1 MVGTTGFEPAT
12 PASRTLC
19 SSRLSYV
26 PIIYLYLI
34 FEYLTRYL
42 GFAIFLPKMK
52 VLLIEDDLGLGESL
66 KEYLEING
74 IQVKWLSDDRE
85 VEVVFLTQSFDVI
98 ILDLILK
105 YQKGEDILKKLRTK
119 GINTPILIL
128 TAKKELRSKEICF
141 ERGADDYLVKPFSPK
156 ELLLRLKALTR
167 REHREQ
173 VISIEN
179 LKIDLEKE
187 TIYQEDKEIK
197 LSPKAWQ
204 LLSLFIKHQGKIV
217 SKTQILNYIWGDQPV
232 GEEIIRTY
240 VKELRKIL
248 PENTLETYKGRGYRL
263 K

>member
-1 MVGTTGFEPAT
+1 
-12 PASRTLC
+12 
-19 SSRLSYV
+19 
-26 PIIYLYLI
+26 
-34 FEYLTRYL
+34 LTRYL

-187 TIYQEDKEIK
+187 TIYQEDKEI
-197 LSPKAWQ
+197 
-204 LLSLFIKHQGKIV
+204 
-217 SKTQILNYIWGDQPV
+217 NQPV

>member
-1 MVGTTGFEPAT
+1 
-12 PASRTLC
+12 
-19 SSRLSYV
+19 
-26 PIIYLYLI
+26 
-34 FEYLTRYL
+34 LTRHW
-42 GFAIFLPKMK
+42 GFAIFLSKMK
-52 VLLIEDDLGLGESL
+52 ALLIEDDIALGESL

-74 IQVKWLSDDRE
+74 IEVKWLSDDRE
-85 VEVVFLTQSFDVI
+85 AEITFLTQGFDVI

-119 GINTPILIL
+119 GINTPVLIL
-128 TAKKELRSKEICF
+128 TAKKELKNKEICF
-141 ERGADDYLVKPFSPK
+141 ERGADDYLVKPFSPR

-167 REHREQ
+167 REQREQ
-173 VISIEN
+173 IIFIGN

-197 LSPKAWQ
+197 LSPKAWE
-204 LLSLFIKHQGKIV
+204 LLSLFIKQRGKIV
-217 SKTQILNYIWGDQPV
+217 SKTQILNYIWGERPV

-248 PENTLETYKGRGYRL
+248 PENTLETYKRRGYRL

>member
-1 MVGTTGFEPAT
+1 
-12 PASRTLC
+12 
-19 SSRLSYV
+19 
-26 PIIYLYLI
+26 
-34 FEYLTRYL
+34 
-42 GFAIFLPKMK
+42 MK
-52 VLLIEDDLGLGESL
+52 ALLIEDDIALGESL

-74 IQVKWLSDDRE
+74 IEVKWLSDDRE
-85 VEVVFLTQSFDVI
+85 AEITFLTQGFDVI

-119 GINTPILIL
+119 GINTPVLIL
-128 TAKKELRSKEICF
+128 TAKKELKNKEICF
-141 ERGADDYLVKPFSPK
+141 ERGADDYLVKPFSPR

-167 REHREQ
+167 REQREQ
-173 VISIEN
+173 IIFIGN

-197 LSPKAWQ
+197 LSPKAWE
-204 LLSLFIKHQGKIV
+204 LLSLFIKQRGKIV
-217 SKTQILNYIWGDQPV
+217 SKTQILNYIWGERPV

-248 PENTLETYKGRGYRL
+248 PENTLETYKRRGYRL